1 MMIWHNFSFTSL
13 MITLYLLFQKP
24 QGDVSMLQIKNQVA
38 KLMETQHSVTVQA
51 IIVTLPQV

>member
-1 MMIWHNFSFTSL
+1 